1 MSAGINSSMLKK
13 ITGFL
18 VRRKNGDISPA
29 EAEKIQKAS
38 YALTHAE
45 IKKKYSPVYL
55 NILNGL
61 DSEEKQIFEATVY
74 YLVRI
79 AQNKAKY
86 SNEILE
92 ILDKKSK
99 SDKLNPEFK
108 EIIKRN
114 LLDINLKNN
123 R

>member
-1 MSAGINSSMLKK
+1 MLKK

-18 VRRKNGDISPA
+18 VRRKSGDISPA

-45 IKKKYSPVYL
+45 VKKKYTPIYQS
-55 NILNGL
+55 ILGSL

-79 AQNKAKY
+79 AQNKPKY
-86 SNEILE
+86 HTEILE
-92 ILDKKSK
+92 ILKEKSRN
-99 SDKLNPEFK
+99 DRINPEFK
-108 EIIKRN
+108 EIIKEK
-114 LLDINLKNN
+114 LQAIKLKNN